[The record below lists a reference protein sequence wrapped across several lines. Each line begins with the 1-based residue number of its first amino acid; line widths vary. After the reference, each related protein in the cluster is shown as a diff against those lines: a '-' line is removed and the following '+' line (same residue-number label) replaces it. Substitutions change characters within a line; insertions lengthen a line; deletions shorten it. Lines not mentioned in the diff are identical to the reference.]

1 MASDPSLRKR
11 LLRDIAE
18 FQSEPYP
25 YIDFHVQD
33 SLETACLILTPEGTV
48 SLHLGMSLHNY
59 PLQAPTVTIQTRICH
74 PNIFG
79 DYICA
84 SILNTREGYTPAY
97 TLKSIA
103 IQLLSF
109 FSSDSLEQE
118 HGGVIDLTGYK
129 ARDSVPDPD
138 YWSSGNSSLQ
148 GYHCGSCG
156 FDSRPMIPQARP
168 KRPPFRSPGRASA
181 EQQSRVIRG
190 HRFILADETRRL
202 NDGVTGPSDASSAD
216 SPMDTSDAITP
227 DLLGEPSETSVGT
240 LPPVSVETPAS
251 STDATSLDM
260 CRLKT
265 LTEPPEVSTSD
276 YMSTAKQSFEC
287 LESAVCISPIK
298 VPQKSLMD
306 LPHEILLLIMSSLS
320 FLDLTSMSSAFPK
333 AREIIEFY
341 DLIRVRELRC
351 FCLKEHFQD
360 SKLGV
365 GVHVGRQG
373 KEKNLSSEFD
383 LLSAR
388 AFEQHEI
395 RRSIHG
401 LEFEYWLPL
410 PLSRRHF
417 RGVKDETLQSLNT
430 LAFAGRFTDNS
441 HFSVLS
447 HFLNDIVVSFS
458 EEAERSNPSSTLS
471 HASEKAVESYFAI
484 YHLLLCMAASNPY
497 MIRKANNKIFSF
509 LSGKTSKTS
518 CPNLGHLL
526 VATLISDHHLSES
539 LSVALI
545 KEAVLRNVVWMLDAK
560 GANMP
565 ELSYLEP
572 SAISEYRLK
581 KTFEASL
588 TSYRL
593 LMFCHLFSRTARG
606 LTSNTKTLAQL
617 RDELFDTHGAP
628 PRGVAASMA
637 QEIRRIKAID
647 TFPPF
652 LKEMGIRDQ
661 NIPGKAEFTSFLR
674 KMVVQ
679 SVEVGY
685 SKWPISQTG
694 ALGLRILK
702 EPGVE
707 VGKGLSVAK
716 WQVER
721 TMGRISFFPGRDG
734 GRGVRGVRDRWVW

>member
-18 FQSEPYP
+18 LQSEPYP
-25 YIDFHVQD
+25 YIEFHVSD
-33 SLETACLILTPEGTV
+33 SLEEACLILTPEGSV
-48 SLHLGMSLHNY
+48 PLHLRMLLHKY
-59 PLQAPTVTIQTRICH
+59 PLQAPTVTIQTRIRH

-103 IQLLSF
+103 IQLFSF

-118 HGGVIDLTGYK
+118 HGGVVDLTRYK
-129 ARDSVPDPD
+129 SRNSGPSDD
-138 YWSSGNSSLQ
+138 YYRSSRGF
-148 GYHCGSCG
+148 HCDLCG
-156 FDSRPMIPQARP
+156 FDSRP
-168 KRPPFRSPGRASA
+168 KPPPVRSSRWSLADQPRYPPLRSPGRTAA
-181 EQQSRVIRG
+181 EQQRRVIKG
-190 HRFILADETRRL
+190 HRFVLADERRRL
-202 NDGVTGPSDASSAD
+202 NDRGTGPSIASGRD
-216 SPMDTSDAITP
+216 SPVDNSSITAP
-227 DLLGEPSETSVGT
+227 DLLKGSSEAPIRA
-240 LPPVSVETPAS
+240 LPTVFVTTPAS
-251 STDATSLDM
+251 DSGATPPAQSL
-260 CRLKT
+260 CET
-265 LTEPPEVSTSD
+265 LIEPLEVSISD
-276 YMSTAKQSFEC
+276 HMSIIDRPVEFFDT
-287 LESAVCISPIK
+287 AVCIAPTNQSK
-298 VPQKSLMD
+298 TSLMD
-306 LPHEILLLIMSSLS
+306 LPHETLLLIMSSLS
-320 FLDLTSMSSAFPK
+320 FLDLMAMSSAFPK
-333 AREIIEFY
+333 AREIIDFY
-341 DLIRVRELRC
+341 DLVRVQELRC

-365 GVHVGRQG
+365 GVHVGRRG
-373 KEKNLSSEFD
+373 KEKDLSSEFD

-388 AFEQHEI
+388 AFDQHEI

-430 LAFAGRFTDNS
+430 LAFAGKFTDNS

-484 YHLLLCMAASNPY
+484 YHLLLCLATSNPT

-518 CPNLGHLL
+518 CPKLGHLL
-526 VATLISDHHLSES
+526 VATLISDHHLSET

-593 LMFCHLFSRTARG
+593 LMFCHLFCRTARG
-606 LTSNTKTLAQL
+606 LTSNRKTLDQL

-637 QEIRRIKAID
+637 QEIRRIKTIKD
-647 TFPPF
+647 FPP
-652 LKEMGIRDQ
+652 LLREMGIRDQ
-661 NIPGKAEFTSFLR
+661 NLPGKAEFTAFLR
-674 KMVVQ
+674 RMVVR
-679 SVEVGY
+679 SV
-685 SKWPISQTG
+685 K
-694 ALGLRILK
+694 
-702 EPGVE
+702 
-707 VGKGLSVAK
+707 
-716 WQVER
+716 
-721 TMGRISFFPGRDG
+721 
-734 GRGVRGVRDRWVW
+734 